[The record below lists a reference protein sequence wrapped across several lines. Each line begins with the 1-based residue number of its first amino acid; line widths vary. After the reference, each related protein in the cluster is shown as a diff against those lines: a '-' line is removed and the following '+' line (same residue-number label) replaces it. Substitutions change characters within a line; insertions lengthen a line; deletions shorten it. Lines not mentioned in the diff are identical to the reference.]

1 MENAPS
7 LFFPSPFPLPFLLSP
22 LSSLLSPLHSL
33 LSRGVRMKR
42 AGIIIGVGVVGLI
55 VLGIG
60 SVLLVR
66 LGLGPLRQDDLSQPR
81 IYAYRD
87 WQSVGVQLSP
97 GDVVRLRAAG
107 TWLYTPG
114 EYHGP
119 EGHHKYRAPDTYPIN
134 GVAGGVLLGRIG
146 EDGPPFIV
154 GRGKT
159 FVADREGFLYL
170 RINDDILSDN
180 EGYVAVEIEVTP
192 AEMLED

>member
-1 MENAPS
+1 
-7 LFFPSPFPLPFLLSP
+7 
-22 LSSLLSPLHSL
+22 
-33 LSRGVRMKR
+33 MKR
-42 AGIIIGVGVVGLI
+42 VWIVIVLGIVGLI

-60 SVLLVR
+60 GVLLIR
-66 LGLGPLRQDDLSQPR
+66 LGLGPLRQTDLSQPR

-97 GDVVRLRAAG
+97 GDLVRLRAEG

-119 EGHHKYRAPDTYPIN
+119 EGHRTYRAPNTYPIN
-134 GVAGGVLLGRIG
+134 GMAGGVLLGRFG
-146 EDGPPFIV
+146 EDGYPFLV
-154 GRGKT
+154 GRGGT

-180 EGYVAVEIEVTP
+180 EGYVTVEVEVTSP
-192 AEMLED
+192 EAVND